1 MQKYYGTNIVMEN
14 HDGIDLVM
22 ESVIWEKYY
31 GNNLIME
38 IVIITKVYRINLIL
52 ESVIMEK
59 VLWHW
64 LNYRKCAYGNSIMA
78 SITSILESI
87 IAEKVSGIHIIIE
100 SLIVAKI
107 LWHWLSSDSEKCN
120 YVQSIME
127 LTLSCRKCNFGKSI
141 WHLPN
146 YGKYKYGKSIF
157 DKYGK
162 YYGKC
167 AYGNSNMASITSAW
181 KVKNIDKIMESVIID

>member
-1 MQKYYGTNIVMEN
+1 MQKYYGTNIDMEN
-14 HDGIDLVM
+14 QYGID
-22 ESVIWEKYY
+22 
-31 GNNLIME
+31 
-38 IVIITKVYRINLIL
+38 LIL
-52 ESVIMEK
+52 ESVIMAKVLWHKLMESVNMAK

-64 LNYRKCAYGNSIMA
+64 LNYRKCMCAYGNSIMA
-78 SITSILESI
+78 SITSILESL

-167 AYGNSNMASITSAW
+167 AYGNSKMASITSLW
-181 KVKNIDKIMESVIID
+181 KV